1 MDVIIIGI
9 AALVVIVLLSMSVK
23 IVKEYERGVILRLGR
38 LAGAKGPGLFFIVP
52 FVDSMI
58 KVDLR
63 IITLDV
69 PSTDVITKDNVT
81 VKVNAVVYF
90 RVVNSESAVINVTDH
105 TKATWQISQT
115 TLRNVIGQSDLDELL
130 SERDKLN
137 DKIQSIVDEQTDAWG
152 VKIRTVEIKDVELE
166 ERMRRTMAAQAESER
181 DRRAKVI
188 HARGEKEA
196 ARELSEAGV
205 IMSEN
210 PATLQL
216 RYLQTLNS
224 IAAERNSTLIFP
236 LPMDLLAAF
245 AKTGQK
251 ALKSGEGEK

>member
-1 MDVIIIGI
+1 M
-9 AALVVIVLLSMSVK
+9 
-23 IVKEYERGVILRLGR
+23 
-38 LAGAKGPGLFFIVP
+38 
-52 FVDSMI
+52 
-58 KVDLR
+58 
-63 IITLDV
+63 
-69 PSTDVITKDNVT
+69 
-81 VKVNAVVYF
+81 VNP
-90 RVVNSESAVINVTDH
+90 ESSVINVTDH
-105 TKATWQISQT
+105 QKATWQISQT

-166 ERMRRTMAAQAESER
+166 ERMRRSMAAQAESER
-181 DRRAKVI
+181 ERRAKVI
-188 HARGEKEA
+188 HAKGEKEA
-196 ARELSEAGV
+196 AKELSEAGE

-245 AKTGQK
+245 GKNGQQ
-251 ALKSGEGEK
+251 ALATSKSKK